1 MRMQARQRW
10 SHLCWVIAMVFTVW
24 GCGSSVEQEQTGS
37 VEFMSAVSDAL
48 AGEDVT
54 RVTVTLTATGVPAST
69 VVLTQ
74 EAGAWR
80 GTFHQVPVGSAR
92 TFTAEAFDSQGALRY
107 RGVAEGVTIVAGE
120 TAVVAITLQSLSS
133 GTPFENTVPCID
145 SLIASASVV
154 MPGGSIVLRATAH
167 DKDTQDTISYAWS
180 ATGGSFTTTG
190 TATTTWT
197 APQAAGE
204 FALTLTVTD
213 SRGAATSL
221 RIDVRTLSTDGGAGM
236 GSANVTVSFNMA
248 PTVRGITVTR
258 SPVPVGQGT
267 TVTVDAVDA
276 DGDALSYQWS
286 TSCAGAWTQATSAA
300 ATFTPSAVP
309 AGDPCGNCALNVTV
323 SDAHGG
329 RTQGTLRVC
338 VGPGTGPS
346 IPPRIVQAYQS
357 ATTVAGGESVT
368 LRVLAEDGDGGAL
381 GFGWAASVGTLGTA
395 TSGFTSS
402 EVRWTAPAC
411 VAQGS
416 APTVT
421 ATVTNARG
429 FSASHTFNVSVVNGT
444 NCGSGSAAKW
454 DATGSLQVARARH
467 ESVLLPS
474 GKVLV
479 AGGYSNTSTFASAE
493 LYSPDTG
500 TWTAA
505 GNMRR
510 GRINHTLTL
519 LPSGKVLAIGGV
531 TTVSAGSETQEVD
544 VYDPQTN
551 TWSAG
556 PSMTF
561 ARETHTATL
570 LASGKVLVIGGASS
584 ASGGGRIPE
593 LYDPETNAWTPVA
606 SMSAASR
613 LGHVALQLPSGKV
626 LVAGAGGV
634 AELYDVATDTWA
646 PATGLT
652 GTNWTRAFLLPSG
665 RVLLHGGTTLLEYD
679 PALNLQRT
687 VGSWIHGR
695 SWSFLL
701 MLPSGQLLHT
711 GGTDAISATGELFD
725 PATGTTR
732 YTVSMPGARG
742 GGRPTLLSSGKVLVE
757 GGFIFGSSSTTFLNT
772 AALYTP

>member
-10 SHLCWVIAMVFTVW
+10 SQLCWVIAMVFTVW

-92 TFTAEAFDSQGALRY
+92 TFTAEAFDAQGALRY

-454 DATGSLQVARARH
+454 DATGSMLVARNRH
-467 ESVLLPS
+467 DAILLPS
-474 GKVLV
+474 GKVLAV
-479 AGGYSNTSTFASAE
+479 GGYNGSGALTSAE
-493 LYSPDTG
+493 LYTPETG

-510 GRINHTLTL
+510 GRINHSLTLLSSGKVLVVGGLTQTSGNVPTREVDIYDPQTNTWTAGPSMTFERESHTATL
-519 LPSGKVLAIGGV
+519 LPSGKVLVIGGV
-531 TTVSAGSETQEVD
+531 
-544 VYDPQTN
+544 
-551 TWSAG
+551 
-556 PSMTF
+556 
-561 ARETHTATL
+561 
-570 LASGKVLVIGGASS
+570 GGAT
-584 ASGGGRIPE
+584 GGGRIPE
-593 LYDPETNAWTPVA
+593 LYDPETNAWTPVT
-606 SMSAASR
+606 SMNAATR
-613 LGHVALQLPSGKV
+613 FNHFALLLPSGKV
-626 LVAGAGGV
+626 LVGGNGGA
-634 AELYDVATDTWA
+634 AEIYDAVTDSWSF
-646 PATGLT
+646 ATGLT

-665 RVLLHGGTTLLEYD
+665 RVLMFGDPSLAEYD
-679 PALNLQRT
+679 PALNVQRSA
-687 VGSWIHGR
+687 GSWIHSR
-695 SWSFLL
+695 VWSYLV
-701 MLPSGQLLHT
+701 MLPSGRLMHT
-711 GGTDAISATGELFD
+711 GGHGGTSATCELFD
-725 PATGTTR
+725 PATGITS
-732 YTVSMPGARG
+732 YTVSMPSPRG
-742 GGRPTLLSSGKVLVE
+742 GGRPILLPSGKVLIA
-757 GGFIFGSSSTTFLNT
+757 GGMFVDSSGVFFNT
-772 AALYTP
+772 AVLFTP

>member
-10 SHLCWVIAMVFTVW
+10 SRLCWVIAMVFTVW

-37 VEFMSAVSDAL
+37 VEFMSALSDAL

-80 GTFHQVPVGSAR
+80 GTFHQVPVGNSR

-180 ATGGSFTTTG
+180 ATGGAFTTTG

-197 APQAAGE
+197 APQVAGE

-286 TSCAGAWTQATSAA
+286 TTCAGAWTQATSAA

-346 IPPRIVQAYQS
+346 IPPRIVQTYQS

-429 FSASHTFNVSVVNGT
+429 FAASHAFNVSVVNGT

-454 DATGSLQVARARH
+454 DATGSMLEARIRHQSLVLPSGKVLVTGGYVNSTFMPSAELYTPETGSWTSAGSMRRARINH
-467 ESVLLPS
+467 TMTVLPS

-479 AGGYSNTSTFASAE
+479 AGGLASTSVNSIMRDVD
-493 LYSPDTG
+493 LYDPQTN

-505 GNMRR
+505 APMTFDRES
-510 GRINHTLTL
+510 HTATL
-519 LPSGKVLAIGGV
+519 LPSGKVL
-531 TTVSAGSETQEVD
+531 
-544 VYDPQTN
+544 
-551 TWSAG
+551 
-556 PSMTF
+556 
-561 ARETHTATL
+561 
-570 LASGKVLVIGGASS
+570 VIGGTHPS
-584 ASGGGRIPE
+584 SGGVRIPE
-593 LYDPETNAWTPVA
+593 IYDPETNSWTPVA
-606 SMSAASR
+606 TVNATTNRS
-613 LGHVALQLPSGKV
+613 GHFALMLPSGKI
-626 LVAGAGGV
+626 LVAGGGV
-634 AELYDVATDTWA
+634 AAELYDVATDTWSL
-646 PATGLT
+646 ATGLT
-652 GTNWTRAFLLPSG
+652 GTSWTRAFLLPSG
-665 RVLLHGGTTLLEYD
+665 RVLVHAYASLMEYD
-679 PALNLQRT
+679 PALNQMRT
-687 VGSWIHGR
+687 AGSWIHGR
-695 SWSFLL
+695 TWSCLV
-701 MLPSGQLLHT
+701 MLPSGRLLQT
-711 GGTDAISATGELFD
+711 GGTEGVSATAEMFD
-725 PATGTTR
+725 PTLGTAR
-732 YTVSMPGARG
+732 YIVSMPTTRAYA
-742 GGRPTLLSSGKVLVE
+742 PCSLLPNGKVLIS
-757 GGFIFGSSSTTFLNT
+757 GGMGDTVFNT
-772 AALYTP
+772 AVLFTP